1 MLVASHLFVF
11 ILLKIG
17 NCCRSALPDALV
29 QLKKRALYV
38 VVKLAHLY
46 WNKEKQLKVKR
57 NVREGQKYV
66 KVYFLEHRHS
76 PYINVGML
84 LHLRFALVNP
94 TKFEQKRSDHC
105 CFEFARTRNL
115 ASLLLNYGH
124 LYIVSKLCFV
134 VKLK

>member
-1 MLVASHLFVF
+1 MF

-29 QLKKRALYV
+29 QLQKLALYV

-105 CFEFARTRNL
+105 CFEFAPVPEI
-115 ASLLLNYGH
+115 SLPSCCTMSTYVLFLNGF
-124 LYIVSKLCFV
+124 LSEGQ
-134 VKLK
+134 